1 MLPVTLEDWL
11 DDLCVRFILNVPIE
25 ELSTVERI
33 CFLIEEAHWFYE
45 DFARPRNS
53 SLPSFS
59 DRSFSLLLFEHCPLF
74 AQWNRK
80 HYEDA
85 FVEWMTYKQRIPVR
99 GVIMLNDRMDEI
111 VLVKGY
117 KKGASWSF
125 PRGKI
130 NLQESDLDCAIREAW
145 EETGFDLNEAGL
157 VPEDR
162 NVHSVSQTMKG
173 QHLMFFVFRGVSK
186 DTVFVPQ
193 TRKEISRVEWFKLE
207 DLPTYGKKGKGR
219 ADEAANGEHDAQQT
233 AIRYYM
239 VAPFLGPLKKW
250 ISQQKKMKNR
260 HSSNLAVAPMVASE
274 SELEASPGRP
284 QSQRPL
290 TGTDLA
296 EVDSGLQQP
305 GSSTAFGG
313 SYIDQSEPVAAHM
326 PQVDVGKSNA
336 LLSLLRNGPPAE
348 MRASPQ
354 TPLERQAFP
363 ASSATQ
369 IPRGGQQNTGLPM
382 SPPPHLQMQPQVS
395 FGAPPD
401 SSDAQTAFRKPDP
414 FSNPSFSA
422 ISRQPAPRPQT
433 AFPNQGHAH
442 PQSSA
447 LPRAD
452 FAPSREASLLT
463 DSKPL
468 LDNHRQSLLGA
479 FRSPSL
485 STPIISPPLPT
496 MPGSSSHQQALL
508 NAFKSPIGAAS
519 PPLPTMPGS
528 NPQQQ
533 SLLNA
538 FRSPN
543 FDAPPQQVV
552 TGPDA
557 KPDTHRD
564 SLLAAFRR
572 PSMSPSAAAQT
583 ARSPPKPASTD
594 LLSQLLPGSKTVDPS
609 LPTKAAPMTYAQMA
623 APNGINGHQPKA
635 AVPIQRKI
643 DQPVELSTGPV
654 EHKPFVSPGQ
664 RVREPATKTS
674 IPTLKEGETS
684 AIVGGPLDQPD
695 FDAVSRNKQREVGS
709 NELGRSPLTSHRK
722 LFDPKEQAQ
731 QPVKILARPKTP
743 KGSKTQTQSQ
753 QGANVR
759 MASPRRTPKTSKKEK
774 EKEPVKAPFQPTILR
789 RPKEDENVT
798 PVPVEKAL
806 FDTPRKDLA
815 VEEEKETAMSVPS
828 LPPQPVETEQHKKAL
843 LQLFGGGSAS
853 SSILPPRGP
862 SAQSSRV
869 VSPLSTS
876 QVLSPK
882 EDVPISAVDPI
893 STRSRMSS
901 MISVEGAASGSGIA
915 MAASGQQGY
924 QQQQKRTT
932 APENKSFLL
941 NYLGRMASGSG
952 P

>member
-1 MLPVTLEDWL
+1 
-11 DDLCVRFILNVPIE
+11 
-25 ELSTVERI
+25 
-33 CFLIEEAHWFYE
+33 
-45 DFARPRNS
+45 
-53 SLPSFS
+53 
-59 DRSFSLLLFEHCPLF
+59 
-74 AQWNRK
+74 
-80 HYEDA
+80 
-85 FVEWMTYKQRIPVR
+85 MTYKQRIPVR
-99 GVIMLNDRMDEI
+99 GVIMLNERMDEI

-193 TRKEISRVEWFKLE
+193 TRKEISKVEWFKLE

-233 AIRYYM
+233 AIRFYM

-260 HSSNLAVAPMVASE
+260 HSSNLAAAPMVASE
-274 SELEASPGRP
+274 SELEVSPGRP

-290 TGTDLA
+290 TGTDLP
-296 EVDSGLQQP
+296 EVDSTLQQP
-305 GSSTAFGG
+305 GASTGFGAA
-313 SYIDQSEPVAAHM
+313 YPDQSEPVAAHM

-336 LLSLLRNGPPAE
+336 LLSLLRNGPPVE

-363 ASSATQ
+363 APSSAQ
-369 IPRGGQQNTGLPM
+369 NPSGGQQNVGLPM
-382 SPPPHLQMQPQVS
+382 PTPPQSQMQPQVS
-395 FGAPPD
+395 LRAPSY
-401 SSDAQTAFRKPDP
+401 SSDAQAAFRRPDP
-414 FSNPSFSA
+414 FSNTAFSA
-422 ISRQPAPRPQT
+422 NPLQSASIPQN
-433 AFPNQGHAH
+433 AFPGQGHAH
-442 PQSSA
+442 PQSGA
-447 LPRAD
+447 LPRPNL
-452 FAPSREASLLT
+452 APPRESSLLT
-463 DSKPL
+463 DSLPL

-496 MPGSSSHQQALL
+496 MPASSSHQQALL
-508 NAFKSPIGAAS
+508 NAFKSPVAAAS

-533 SLLNA
+533 SLLDA
-538 FRSPN
+538 FRSPA
-543 FDAPPQQVV
+543 FDAPPQQAVP
-552 TGPDA
+552 GLDA
-557 KPDTHRD
+557 KPDTRRD

-572 PSMSPSAAAQT
+572 PSISPSAAAQI
-583 ARSPPKPASTD
+583 APSPPKPAATD
-594 LLSQLLPGSKTVDPS
+594 LLSQLLPGSKTVGPS
-609 LPTKAAPMTYAQMA
+609 ISTNAAPVTYAQMA
-623 APNGINGHQPKA
+623 APNGINGHRPRA
-635 AVPIQRKI
+635 AVPNQRKT
-643 DQPVELSTGPV
+643 DQPFELSTGPA
-654 EHKPFVSPGQ
+654 EHKPSVSPGQ

-674 IPTLKEGETS
+674 ISTLKEGETS
-684 AIVGGPLDQPD
+684 AIIGGPLDQPD
-695 FDAVSRNKQREVGS
+695 FDAVSRSKLREVGG
-709 NELGRSPLTSHRK
+709 NELGRSPLTGHRK
-722 LFDPKEQAQ
+722 LFDPKEQTTQ
-731 QPVKILARPKTP
+731 HPVKILARPKTP
-743 KGSKTQTQSQ
+743 KGSKAQTQPQ
-753 QGANVR
+753 QGTTAR
-759 MASPRRTPKTSKKEK
+759 MSSPKRTPKASRKEK
-774 EKEPVKAPFQPTILR
+774 DKEPVKAPFQPTILR
-789 RPKEDENVT
+789 RPKEDENET

-806 FDTPRKDLA
+806 FDTPRKDA
-815 VEEEKETAMSVPS
+815 VIEEEKEAEISIPT

-882 EDVPISAVDPI
+882 EDVPVSAVDPI

-901 MISVEGAASGSGIA
+901 MISVDGAAPGSGFG
-915 MAASGQQGY
+915 MMASGQQGY